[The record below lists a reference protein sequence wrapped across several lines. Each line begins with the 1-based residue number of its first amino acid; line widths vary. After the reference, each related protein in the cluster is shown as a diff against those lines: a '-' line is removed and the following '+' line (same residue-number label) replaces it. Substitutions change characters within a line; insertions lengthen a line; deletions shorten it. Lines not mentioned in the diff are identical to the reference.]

1 MIHSKPAGIN
11 YPGAL
16 EALTMATEAAWFK
29 QRKNAYRRSARVSK
43 QMKCSLRL
51 HDVQRALH
59 YRSLERLAKQYGV

>member
-1 MIHSKPAGIN
+1 
-11 YPGAL
+11 
-16 EALTMATEAAWFK
+16 MATEAAQAAWFK